1 MSVTVRMPQLGETVT
16 EGTILRWAKQPGDP
30 IAEDEVLLEVST
42 DKVDT
47 EVPSP
52 AAGIVLEVLVPAGE
66 TVPVGT
72 PLAVIGAA
80 AEMPAPAVA
89 PPPAAASIVPIEEVA
104 PAASQIPLPDYPAAV
119 VPVPVAAEPPPLP
132 APAWAAE
139 APLPAPVETP
149 AAVAAPAPAAE
160 EAPMPPE
167 PAAPAAAL
175 PVAPPATAPADLG
188 FLSPVVRKL
197 AVENGLDLSTIRGTG
212 RDGRITRQDVQALI
226 DSRARGE
233 AVVEAVPITAPVEV
247 PAVVEAPA
255 PVEMPAVVET
265 AAPVE
270 VSVPAPVAMPVVELL
285 PATPIT
291 PAPLA
296 AAEEADEGEHEE
308 AEEEA
313 GEAVEP
319 PKRVGLGRGLGALIS
334 AAEMAPILA
343 PPEVPAVAEIP
354 AAPAAPAVAAPVAPA
369 APAAPAKPAPEEAP
383 PSRIPLRPGDRV
395 EDASRLRLRIA
406 EHMVANRHTA
416 AHVWTAV
423 EADFEVVE
431 RVRRRHQEAFKAK
444 EGFSLTYLP
453 FIARATVDAL
463 NAFPVVNSSFYL
475 EEKKAVLHGAINL
488 GIAVD
493 LDQRGLIVMNIPAAD
508 GMRMRELARRIRGVA
523 EKARSGNLTP
533 DDAAGSTFTITNPGP
548 YGSLMSA
555 PIINVPEVAILS
567 TDTVAKRPVVVTDST
582 GADAI
587 AVHHVGYLGL
597 TWDHRAFDGATAV
610 LFLRRIKE
618 SLETRDWEQELA

>member
-16 EGTILRWAKQPGDP
+16 EGTILRWAKQPGDA

-52 AAGIVLEVLVPAGE
+52 AAGVVLELLVPAGE

-80 AEMPAPAVA
+80 GEMPVPAATPEVTTPPTEAPAAPAEAASLVPVIEAAPAALRVPVLEGPAAAVPVPAPAPEPTA
-89 PPPAAASIVPIEEVA
+89 
-104 PAASQIPLPDYPAAV
+104 
-119 VPVPVAAEPPPLP
+119 PVPEP
-132 APAWAAE
+132 
-139 APLPAPVETP
+139 
-149 AAVAAPAPAAE
+149 AAPAPAA
-160 EAPMPPE
+160 PLPE
-167 PAAPAAAL
+167 FPEAAAGEL
-175 PVAPPATAPADLG
+175 AEARADLG
-188 FLSPVVRKL
+188 FLSPVVRRL
-197 AVENGLDLSTIRGTG
+197 AAEYGLDLASLRGTG
-212 RDGRITRQDVQALI
+212 RDGRITRQDVQAAI
-226 DSRARGE
+226 DARTRGE
-233 AVVEAVPITAPVEV
+233 APVVVPPVPTEPVVLAPTPDALPESPAEV
-247 PAVVEAPA
+247 PATPPAPA
-255 PVEMPAVVET
+255 
-265 AAPVE
+265 
-270 VSVPAPVAMPVVELL
+270 AMPVVEIL
-285 PATPIT
+285 PAAVPEAEV
-291 PAPLA
+291 PE
-296 AAEEADEGEHEE
+296 AEEREAEEE

-313 GEAVEP
+313 EPMEP
-319 PKRVGLGRGLGALIS
+319 PKRVGLGRGLESLIPR
-334 AAEMAPILA
+334 AE
-343 PPEVPAVAEIP
+343 P
-354 AAPAAPAVAAPVAPA
+354 AAPAPPPAPAPPVAVPAAAPAPA
-369 APAAPAKPAPEEAP
+369 AAEGPPA
-383 PSRIPLRPGDRV
+383 RIPLRPGDRV
-395 EDASRLRLRIA
+395 EDPSRLRLRIA
-406 EHMVANRHTA
+406 EHMVANRRTA

-431 RVRRRHQEAFKAK
+431 RVRRSHQESFKAR

-453 FIARATVDAL
+453 FIARATIDAL
-463 NAFPVVNSSFYL
+463 GAFPVVNSSFYL
-475 EEKKAVLHGAINL
+475 EEKKVVLHGVVNL

-493 LDQRGLIVMNIPAAD
+493 LDQRGLIVMNLPNAD
-508 GMRMRELARRIRGVA
+508 GMRMRELARRIRAVA
-523 EKARSGNLTP
+523 EKARRGDLTP

-618 SLETRDWEQELA
+618 TLETRDWEQELA

>member
-52 AAGIVLEVLVPAGE
+52 AAGVVLEVLVPAGQ

-72 PLAVIGAA
+72 PLAVIGEAGQ
-80 AEMPAPAVA
+80 MPAPVPAAAATQVPIAVVA
-89 PPPAAASIVPIEEVA
+89 PAAGPAPAAGAATLIPIAELPPAAAPLLEVA
-104 PAASQIPLPDYPAAV
+104 AAIV
-119 VPVPVAAEPPPLP
+119 
-132 APAWAAE
+132 E
-139 APLPAPVETP
+139 APP
-149 AAVAAPAPAAE
+149 APAPAA
-160 EAPMPPE
+160 PVVPV
-167 PAAPAAAL
+167 AAPAA
-175 PVAPPATAPADLG
+175 DIG
-188 FLSPVVRKL
+188 FLSPVVRRL
-197 AVENGLDLSTIRGTG
+197 AAENGIDLALIKGTG
-212 RDGRITRQDVQALI
+212 RDGRITRQDVQALV
-226 DSRARGE
+226 DARARGE
-233 AVVEAVPITAPVEV
+233 AAALAEPVSPVAAPASAPEPAVAPEPAPVAAAAPV
-247 PAVVEAPA
+247 FVAAPA
-255 PVEMPAVVET
+255 PVPI
-265 AAPVE
+265 
-270 VSVPAPVAMPVVELL
+270 PVVEIL
-285 PATPIT
+285 PA
-291 PAPLA
+291 A
-296 AAEEADEGEHEE
+296 AAPAEVLGDE
-308 AEEEA
+308 AEEEIEAEDEADLA
-313 GEAVEP
+313 GL
-319 PKRVGLGRGLGALIS
+319 PKRVGLGRGLEALIPTG
-334 AAEMAPILA
+334 EPL
-343 PPEVPAVAEIP
+343 PP
-354 AAPAAPAVAAPVAPA
+354 AAPVAAAVPPAPA
-369 APAAPAKPAPEEAP
+369 APAAPAAAPAPASAFPSAAAPAPAAAAAVEEGP
-383 PSRIPLRPGDRV
+383 PSRILLRPGDRV
-395 EDASRLRLRIA
+395 EDPTRLRIRIA
-406 EHMVANRHTA
+406 EHMTANRRTA

-431 RVRRRHQEAFKAK
+431 RVRRRHQDAFKAK

-453 FIARATVDAL
+453 FIARATIDAL

-475 EEKKAVLHGAINL
+475 EEKKAVMHGVVNL

-493 LDQRGLIVMNIPAAD
+493 LDQRGLIVMNIPGAD
-508 GMRMRELARRIRGVA
+508 GMRLRELSRRIRSVA
-523 EKARSGNLTP
+523 EKARTGNLTP

-618 SLETRDWEQELA
+618 TLETRDWEQELA

>member
-1 MSVTVRMPQLGETVT
+1 MPVTVRMPQLGETVT

-52 AAGIVLEVLVPAGE
+52 TAGIVLEILVPAGE

-80 AEMPAPAVA
+80 AQM
-89 PPPAAASIVPIEEVA
+89 PAAAAAA
-104 PAASQIPLPDYPAAV
+104 PAAAAAAPAAAAMVPIAEAPTAASQVPLPESAAAV
-119 VPVPVAAEPPPLP
+119 VPVPAAPGPRPEPVVP
-132 APAWAAE
+132 APAS
-139 APLPAPVETP
+139 V
-149 AAVAAPAPAAE
+149 
-160 EAPMPPE
+160 PE
-167 PAAPAAAL
+167 PAALAPEPLPEAAA
-175 PVAPPATAPADLG
+175 PAAPADLG

-197 AVENGLDLSTIRGTG
+197 AAENGLDLSAVKGTG
-212 RDGRITRQDVQALI
+212 REGRITRQDVEALI
-226 DSRARGE
+226 DARARGE
-233 AVVEAVPITAPVEV
+233 VAVEEPAAPA
-247 PAVVEAPA
+247 PAVVPA
-255 PVEMPAVVET
+255 TPIPAEVPMPVTPI
-265 AAPVE
+265 P
-270 VSVPAPVAMPVVELL
+270 MPVVEIL
-285 PATPIT
+285 PAAATA
-291 PAPLA
+291 PAPA
-296 AAEEADEGEHEE
+296 AAEEAEEEE
-308 AEEEA
+308 AEEE
-313 GEAVEP
+313 EAEEP
-319 PKRVGLGRGLGALIS
+319 AVAAALPRRVGLGRGLESLIPR
-334 AAEMAPILA
+334 AEVAPAPARVTPAA
-343 PPEVPAVAEIP
+343 PPAPAPAPVSVAPAAAAPPAVEVAPAPP
-354 AAPAAPAVAAPVAPA
+354 AAPAAP
-369 APAAPAKPAPEEAP
+369 EEAA
-383 PSRIPLRPGDRV
+383 PSRILLRPGDRV
-395 EDASRLRLRIA
+395 EDPSRLRVRIA
-406 EHMVANRHTA
+406 EHMVANRRTA

-431 RVRRRHQEAFKAK
+431 RVRRRHLEAFKAK

-475 EEKKAVLHGAINL
+475 EEKKAVLHGAVNL

-493 LDQRGLIVMNIPAAD
+493 MDQRGLIVMNIPGAD
-508 GMRMRELARRIRGVA
+508 GMRLRELARRIRGVA
-523 EKARSGNLTP
+523 EKARSGNLSP

-567 TDTVAKRPVVVTDST
+567 TDTVVKRPVVVTDST

-618 SLETRDWEQELA
+618 SLEARDWEQELA